1 MIEKTDTEKSLN
13 GKTVEVIL
21 SNRMGY
27 ERIAM
32 ACSASFA
39 RIYGLAPERIED
51 LKTIVSEAAMNAMEH
66 GNKGKPEARVTVS
79 MNIKD
84 DTIHVRVTDA
94 GDGIKELPVRPDIVR
109 IMENIDPPAGLGLFL
124 IKNLAD
130 HVEFND
136 ITDNGHSI
144 TMAIKIANQDLREET
159 SRQKNATVQ

>member
-1 MIEKTDTEKSLN
+1 MIENLDMEQNLN
-13 GKTVEVIL
+13 GKPVEVIL

-39 RIYGLAPERIED
+39 KMYGLAPERIED
-51 LKTIVSEAAMNAMEH
+51 LKTIVSEAAMNAMQH

-79 MNIKD
+79 MNFED
-84 DTIHVRVTDA
+84 DTINVWVTDE
-94 GDGIKELPVRPDIVR
+94 GDGIKELPVRPDIGR
-109 IMENIDPPAGLGLFL
+109 IIDNIDPPVGLGLFL

-136 ITDNGHSI
+136 ITDDGHSVRM
-144 TMAIKIANQDLREET
+144 TIKVRN
-159 SRQKNATVQ
+159 

>member
-1 MIEKTDTEKSLN
+1 MIEKGEMERNLN
-13 GKTVEVIL
+13 QKTVEVIL

-84 DTIHVRVTDA
+84 DTIHIRVTDA
-94 GDGIKELPVRPDIVR
+94 GDGIKALPVQPNILR

-136 ITDNGHSI
+136 TTDKGHCVA
-144 TMAIKIANQDLREET
+144 MAIKIAN
-159 SRQKNATVQ
+159 